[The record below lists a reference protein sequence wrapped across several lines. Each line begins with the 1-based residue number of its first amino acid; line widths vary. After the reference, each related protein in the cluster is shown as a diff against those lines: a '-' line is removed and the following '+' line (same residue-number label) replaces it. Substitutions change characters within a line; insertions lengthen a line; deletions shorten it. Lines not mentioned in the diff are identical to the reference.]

1 MAKYLI
7 MNADD
12 LGYSELVNT
21 GIMEAHS
28 FGTVTSSS
36 LMANMPAFQQAVGW
50 ALRTPSLG
58 VGLHFN
64 LTCGTAIAP
73 PECVPSLAGGDGS
86 FSGQRHVWRE
96 AEIEVELNHQFNKLV
111 TAGIMPTHLDS
122 HHHTHLEVPQVY
134 AAMKSFAQQ
143 RNIPMRLHPWS
154 NDPIRR
160 PLRTDRLIMATYDA
174 DDGLTRLLHHIH
186 HLHEGTTEIMCH
198 PRYLE
203 VDHPLRIA
211 SEAKDG
217 ELRALTSPSL
227 RYAIR
232 VQRIRLIH
240 FRHLAKV
247 S

>member
-12 LGYSELVNT
+12 LGYSEPVNT

-58 VGLHFN
+58 VSLHFN

-86 FSGQRHVWRE
+86 FSGQRHAWKE
-96 AEIEVELNHQFNKLV
+96 AEIEVELNYQFNKLV

-122 HHHTHLEVPQVY
+122 HL
-134 AAMKSFAQQ
+134 A
-143 RNIPMRLHPWS
+143 
-154 NDPIRR
+154 
-160 PLRTDRLIMATYDA
+160 
-174 DDGLTRLLHHIH
+174 RLLHHIH
-186 HLHEGTTEIMCH
+186 HLQEGTTTEIMCH
-198 PRYLE
+198 PRYRGD
-203 VDHPLRIA
+203 DHPLRIA
-211 SEAKDG
+211 PGAKDG
-217 ELRALTSPSL
+217 KLRDLTSPIL
-227 RYAIR
+227 RDAIR
-232 VQRIRLIH
+232 VQSIH
-240 FRHLAKV
+240 L
-247 S
+247 